1 MILSNDTIDE
11 LKKNKE
17 IILMKTIITILLAII
32 IDKLGKNTHV
42 SYAISL
48 MLIYFGLIIY
58 IWKKWAW
65 FVFIIFYLTISIIY

>member
-32 IDKLGKNTHV
+32 IDKLGKNTPV